1 MMWISDFHELDD
13 DSVKCLN
20 LDYYLSD
27 NMEMSPK
34 VNTEVKT
41 SIKQDPPLAPPTVT
55 VTVQLEY
62 EPVAEDLY
70 ERCRVRNQKRTF
82 RCQHVADRHQEQLG
96 NNYYYSNSDLR
107 NVIYIMHDVHNVIIS
122 RKKERE

>member
-1 MMWISDFHELDD
+1 MVWISDFHESDD

-34 VNTEVKT
+34 AHTEVKT

-55 VTVQLEY
+55 VTVQLED
-62 EPVAEDLY
+62 ELVVDDLY
-70 ERCRVRNQKRTF
+70 ERHRVRNQKRAL
-82 RCQHVADRHQEQLG
+82 RC
-96 NNYYYSNSDLR
+96 
-107 NVIYIMHDVHNVIIS
+107 
-122 RKKERE
+122 